1 MRFRRY
7 VGYAFFL
14 AAVCGRPANTNP
26 VPPPNVILSQGD
38 DPALPNITF
47 TYEGSTPILG
57 TADIFGFE
65 AHSTNL
71 LSNNALKD
79 AVGLSTNVS
88 GGSVSSVN
96 LVLAPGTPAPVPGRK
111 LYLRARA

>member
-1 MRFRRY
+1 M
-7 VGYAFFL
+7 
-14 AAVCGRPANTNP
+14 
-26 VPPPNVILSQGD
+26 ILSQGD

-57 TADIFGFE
+57 AADIFGSE
-65 AHSTNL
+65 AHSTDL

-88 GGSVSSVN
+88 GGPVGSVK
-96 LVLAPGTPAPVPGRK
+96 LVLVPGTPAPVPGRK
-111 LYLRARA
+111 LYLRACA